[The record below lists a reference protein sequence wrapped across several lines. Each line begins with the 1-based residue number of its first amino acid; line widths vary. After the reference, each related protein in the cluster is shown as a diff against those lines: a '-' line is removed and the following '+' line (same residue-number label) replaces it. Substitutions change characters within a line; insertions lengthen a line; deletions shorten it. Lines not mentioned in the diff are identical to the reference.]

1 LRAFRVLVVEE
12 EAADVASRVWMSRGS
27 DQVAAEAAELQARY
41 YAETAETYMALHDE
55 DEHRQALAW
64 LAGWVAMNPGVGS
77 ILDVGAGTGA
87 NVRRLQEHFP
97 THRIVGVEPV
107 EEMRR
112 VGYSN
117 GLPESVL
124 RAGNAYDLAFED
136 GSFDVVTAFGVLHH
150 LEKPELAIEEM
161 SRVAARAVFISDGNT
176 FSHGARRAKLLLRSA
191 GLWPLAVKI
200 KTRGRGWHYSE
211 GDGIAF
217 SYSIF
222 SAMPQ
227 LRRIG
232 EVRVMT
238 TRPYRGPNLL
248 RDAATVAVLSVKR

>member
-1 LRAFRVLVVEE
+1 LHV
-12 EAADVASRVWMSRGS
+12 SRGS
-27 DQVAAEAAELQARY
+27 DQVATDAAELQARY
-41 YAETAETYMALHDE
+41 YAETAEAYMTVHDE

-64 LAGWVAMNPGVGS
+64 LAGWAAMDAGVGS

-87 NVRRLQEHFP
+87 NVQRLRKRFP
-97 THRIVGVEPV
+97 AYRIVGVEPV
-107 EEMRR
+107 EEMRH

-117 GLPESVL
+117 GLPASAL
-124 RAGNAYDLAFED
+124 CAGNAYDLAFED
-136 GSFDVVTAFGVLHH
+136 ESFDVVTAFGVLHH
-150 LEKPELAIEEM
+150 LEKPVRAIEEM

-176 FSHGARRAKLLLRSA
+176 FSHGARRMKLLLRAA

-227 LRRIG
+227 LKRIG
-232 EVRVMT
+232 DVRVMT